1 MAYID
6 GFVAPVLPGKR
17 EAYAELARKAAK
29 IFQEHG
35 ATQVV
40 ECLSDD
46 VPHGKVTD
54 FYRAVAAKDD
64 ETINF
69 SWIVWPSKQAR
80 DDGMAKV
87 MADPRM
93 QSKEEMPFD
102 MQRIIFGGFE
112 IVLDTNAA

>member
-17 EAYAELARKAAK
+17 DAYIEMARRAAAV
-29 IFQEHG
+29 FLDHG

-46 VPHGKVTD
+46 VPHGKLTD
-54 FYRAVAAKDD
+54 FYRAVAARDD
-64 ETINF
+64 EIINF
-69 SWIVWPSKQAR
+69 SWIIWSSKQAR

-87 MADPRM
+87 MTDPRM
-93 QSKEEMPFD
+93 SSRDDMPFD
-102 MQRIIFGGFE
+102 MQRMIFGGFE
-112 IVLDTNAA
+112 VILDTKAA